1 MQPLFKHPSHKNTKL
16 ACFSLLLSVFLAIFL
31 ASCAGT
37 PIQEDDPKTLFQEAE
52 EEVGSNHY
60 QIAIDKFRV
69 IKNKFPYSK
78 YGIDAELRIAD
89 VYFLEESFPE
99 AAMSYESFEELHP
112 KHEKVAYAMF
122 RTGKSYFND
131 MPTEVARDL
140 SSAQK
145 ALEAYRNFLIKFP
158 KDTHTT
164 EAETDIE
171 AIRNLLAKKEL
182 YVGDFYFKR
191 KHFAA
196 AAERYR
202 RAVDLYPGT
211 LAEKEAK
218 ARLAKA
224 EEKEESH

>member
-1 MQPLFKHPSHKNTKL
+1 MRVTYSS
-16 ACFSLLLSVFLAIFL
+16 SLLSILLAVFL

-37 PIQEDDPKTLFQEAE
+37 PVEEDDPKTLFQDAE
-52 EEVGSNHY
+52 EEVSSNHY
-60 QIAIDKFRV
+60 QLAIDKFRV

-78 YGIDAELRIAD
+78 YGVDAELRIAD
-89 VYFLEESFPE
+89 VYFLEESFSE

-122 RTGKSYFND
+122 RAGRSYFND

-140 SSAQK
+140 SAAQR

-158 KDTHTT
+158 KDAHAA
-164 EAETDIE
+164 EAKADIE
-171 AIRNLLAKKEL
+171 GIRNLLAKKEL

-191 KHFAA
+191 KHYEA

-202 RAVDLYPGT
+202 RAIDLYPGT
-211 LAEKEAK
+211 PVKKEAK
-218 ARLAKA
+218 DKLAKA